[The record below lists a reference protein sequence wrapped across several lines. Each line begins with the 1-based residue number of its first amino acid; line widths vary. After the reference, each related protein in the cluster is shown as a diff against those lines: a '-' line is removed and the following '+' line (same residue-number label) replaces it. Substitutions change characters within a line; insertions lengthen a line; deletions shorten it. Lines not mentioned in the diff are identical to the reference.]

1 MKRNVD
7 DLVREGMNKEQEL
20 PVSIRSAFDQ
30 SYEQIR
36 QQSKKKTKKSWLKP
50 VSAAAAAIALSSAV
64 LLTND
69 TALAKL
75 QALLGI
81 DDSGLETAME
91 HGDVHSIM
99 QTQASENTTLTLDSF
114 FADSFRMGLQFT
126 INSEYIVKGDVNSLS
141 FEYRLFD
148 ANGKE
153 IDAMVSDTK
162 EIAGPGLFGSAEIQF
177 DVLKDNQATMSFIAG
192 ATTTTTV
199 PSLEE
204 AQLIVEAIHIV
215 DYKGNV
221 TSINGEWVFNL
232 TDTNMMQ
239 QKYMAKNTVSG
250 LTLQQAIVSNGSMHV
265 SYIIDSL
272 DEDNSHP
279 LFETSIVT
287 SEGESFYVKNAH
299 VERLETKQQTVINLV
314 FPYSVWNE
322 HPSLSLKVPGYKE
335 LKLVKKE

>member
-1 MKRNVD
+1 MKKNID
-7 DLVREGMNKEQEL
+7 DLMREDMNKEQQL
-20 PVSIRSAFDQ
+20 PASIRSAFDQ
-30 SYEQIR
+30 SYVQIR
-36 QQSKKKTKKSWLKP
+36 QQSKKKTTKPWLKP
-50 VSAAAAAIALSSAV
+50 VSAAAAAIALSATV

-99 QTQASENTTLTLDSF
+99 QTQTSENTTLTLDSF

-126 INSEYIVKGDVNSLS
+126 ISSEHIVKGNVNSLS
-141 FEYRLFD
+141 FEYRIFD

-153 IDAMVSDTK
+153 IDASVSDTK
-162 EIAGPGLFGSAEIQF
+162 EIAGPGLFGSSEIQF
-177 DVLKDNQATMSFIAG
+177 DVLKDNQATLSFIAG
-192 ATTTTTV
+192 ATTATV
-199 PSLEE
+199 PSLEG
-204 AQLIVEAIHIV
+204 AQLIVEAIHII
-215 DYKGNV
+215 DYKENV

-239 QKYMAKNTVSG
+239 QKFVAENKVSG
-250 LTLQQAIVSNGSMHV
+250 LTLQQAIVTNGSMQV
-265 SYIIDSL
+265 SYIIDGL

-299 VERLETKQQTVINLV
+299 VERLEDEHKTMIHLV
-314 FPYSVWNE
+314 FPYSMWNE
-322 HPSLSLKVPGYKE
+322 EQSLSLKVDGYEE
-335 LKLVKKE
+335 LKLIKKE

>member
-1 MKRNVD
+1 MKKNID
-7 DLVREGMNKEQEL
+7 DFMREHMNKEQQL
-20 PVSIRSAFDQ
+20 PTSIRSAFDQ
-30 SYEQIR
+30 SYAQIR
-36 QQSKKKTKKSWLKP
+36 QQPKKKAKNSWLKP
-50 VSAAAAAIALSSAV
+50 VSAAAAAVALIATV

-69 TALAKL
+69 TVLAKL

-99 QTQASENTTLTLDSF
+99 QTQTSENTTLTLDSF

-126 INSEYIVKGDVNSLS
+126 INSEYIMKGDVNSLS

-153 IDAMVSDTK
+153 VDAFVSDTK

-177 DVLKDNQATMSFIAG
+177 DVLKDNQATMSYVAG
-192 ATTTTTV
+192 ATTTTV

-250 LTLQQAIVSNGSMHV
+250 LTLQQAIVTNGSMQV
-265 SYIIDSL
+265 SYTIDGL

-279 LFETSIVT
+279 IFKTAIVN
-287 SEGESFYVKNAH
+287 SKGEAFYVKNAH
-299 VERLETKQQTVINLV
+299 VERLENEQKTMIHLV
-314 FPYSVWNE
+314 FPYSMWNE
-322 HPSLSLKVPGYKE
+322 EQSLSLKVDGYEE
-335 LKLVKKE
+335 LKLIKKE

>member
-1 MKRNVD
+1 MSHEGIVS
-7 DLVREGMNKEQEL
+7 VRKININKEQEL

-36 QQSKKKTKKSWLKP
+36 QQSKKKAKKSWLKP
-50 VSAAAAAIALSSAV
+50 VSAAAAVALSATV
-64 LLTND
+64 LFTND

-81 DDSGLETAME
+81 EDSGLETAME

-99 QTQASENTTLTLDSF
+99 QTQTFENTTLTLDSF

-126 INSEYIVKGDVNSLS
+126 INSEHIVKGDVNNLN

-162 EIAGPGLFGSAEIQF
+162 KIAGPGLFGSAEIQF
-177 DVLKDNQATMSFIAG
+177 DVLKDNQATMSYVAG
-192 ATTTTTV
+192 ATTTTV

-221 TSINGEWVFNL
+221 TSINGEWIFNL

-239 QKYMAKNTVSG
+239 QKYMAENTVSG
-250 LTLQQAIVSNGSMHV
+250 LTLQQAIVTNGSMQV
-265 SYIIDSL
+265 SYIIDGL

-279 LFETSIVT
+279 LFETAIVNST
-287 SEGESFYVKNAH
+287 GEAFYAKNAH
-299 VERLETKQQTVINLV
+299 VERLEKEQQTVINLV
-314 FPYSVWNE
+314 FPYSMWNDQQ
-322 HPSLSLKVPGYKE
+322 SLLLKIPGYEE
-335 LKLVKKE
+335 LKLIKKK

>member
-1 MKRNVD
+1 MKKNID
-7 DLVREGMNKEQEL
+7 DFMREDMNKKQQL
-20 PVSIRSAFDQ
+20 PTSIRSAFDQ
-30 SYEQIR
+30 SYAQIR
-36 QQSKKKTKKSWLKP
+36 QQPKKKAKNSWLKP
-50 VSAAAAAIALSSAV
+50 VSAAAAAVALSATV

-99 QTQASENTTLTLDSF
+99 QTQTSENTTLTLDSF
-114 FADSFRMGLQFT
+114 FADSFRIGLQFT
-126 INSEYIVKGDVNSLS
+126 INSEYIMKGDVNSLS

-153 IDAMVSDTK
+153 VDAFVSDTK

-177 DVLKDNQATMSFIAG
+177 DVLKDNQATMSYVAG
-192 ATTTTTV
+192 ATTTTV

-232 TDTNMMQ
+232 KDTNTMQ
-239 QKYMAKNTVSG
+239 QKYVAENTVSG
-250 LTLQQAIVSNGSMHV
+250 LTLQQAIVTNGSMQV
-265 SYIIDSL
+265 SYIIDGL

-279 LFETSIVT
+279 IFETAIVN
-287 SEGESFYVKNAH
+287 SKGEAFYVKNAH
-299 VERLETKQQTVINLV
+299 VERLENEQKTMIHLV
-314 FPYSVWNE
+314 FPYSMWNE
-322 HPSLSLKVPGYKE
+322 EQSLSLKVDGYEE
-335 LKLVKKE
+335 LKLIKKE

>member
-7 DLVREGMNKEQEL
+7 DLVRGDMNKEQEL

-30 SYEQIR
+30 SYVQIR
-36 QQSKKKTKKSWLKP
+36 QQSKKKAKRSWLKP
-50 VSAAAAAIALSSAV
+50 LSAAAAAIALSSAV
-64 LLTND
+64 LITND

-99 QTQASENTTLTLDSF
+99 QTQTSENMTLTLDSF

-126 INSEYIVKGDVNSLS
+126 INSEHIVKGDVNNLS

-162 EIAGPGLFGSAEIQF
+162 EIAGPGLFGSAEIHF
-177 DVLKDNQATMSFIAG
+177 DVLKDNQATLSYVA
-192 ATTTTTV
+192 AATTTTV

-215 DYKGNV
+215 DNKGNV

-232 TDTNMMQ
+232 KDTNTMQ
-239 QKYMAKNTVSG
+239 QKYVAENTVSG
-250 LTLQQAIVSNGSMHV
+250 LTLQQAIVTNGSMQV
-265 SYIIDSL
+265 SYIIDGL

-287 SEGESFYVKNAH
+287 SEGEAFYVKNAH
-299 VERLETKQQTVINLV
+299 VERLDKEQQTVINLV

-322 HPSLSLKVPGYKE
+322 QPSLSLKVPGYKE